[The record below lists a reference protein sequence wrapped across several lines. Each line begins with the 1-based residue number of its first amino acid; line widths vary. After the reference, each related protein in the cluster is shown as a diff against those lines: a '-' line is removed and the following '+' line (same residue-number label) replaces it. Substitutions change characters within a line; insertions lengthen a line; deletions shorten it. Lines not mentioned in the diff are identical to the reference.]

1 MIVRIMGEGQYKLS
15 SSMLDELNIIDNR
28 IVEYVAAENEKE
40 FTQELI
46 KLINVVKEK
55 GEPLDVYHIIE
66 SDIIVP
72 PEDLTMEEAREVFCG
87 CGLIED

>member
-15 SSMLDELNIIDNR
+15 SSMLDELNIVDNR

-55 GEPLDVYHIIE
+55 GEPLDVYQIIE

-72 PEDLTMEEAREVFCG
+72 PEDLTMELVY
-87 CGLIED
+87 